1 MQSKLNTP
9 LYQWLKTLLIYR
21 GSDYFNLLALTLVY
35 AVFARLVLTFSTANG
50 NVTIFWIPGGF
61 ALYAL
66 LIGGKKLWPGIFLGA
81 FLAGL
86 MVSDPWQVSIFL
98 ALGNTLETLIAT
110 VLLQRIF
117 KFNSDLTTI
126 DDFLTL
132 AVVAILSA
140 SISAIIGPA
149 TLLIYGYLTLQSV
162 GNNIWHWWQA
172 DALGILLGTPLFLVW
187 QKWPDYW
194 FQPPRIL
201 KTLIFF
207 LLAFL
212 TGQVV
217 FLDWFNAFF
226 GFLANSYW
234 MFLFVVLAAVYFGRH
249 GVLLILSMV
258 SIQALLGAVEGI
270 GFFGQDLAQTGL
282 QQFWLYILIL
292 TVVGI
297 TLAVISKQRNYIN
310 LMLEE
315 SRNRFFSIIQ
325 QSPFSTQVFAADGST
340 ILVNSA
346 WEKLWNARA
355 EVIMGYN
362 VLDDQQIIDKGIMPF
377 IQQGFAGEAS
387 EIPAI
392 IYNPAENQQY
402 PGPQNSRWI
411 RSFIYPIK
419 LPTGKIGEVILI
431 HEDISERYL
440 ALRALAESEQRF
452 RNLSDLLPEQIWTA
466 TPDGLLNYVNQRV
479 LDFFNSSIDAM
490 LHDNWQSVVHPEDL
504 PRTLQQWTK
513 ALQTGVPYECEFRLR
528 HFSGEYRWC
537 VAKALPERDEAGQ
550 IIKWYGVNNDIHE
563 RKQSENALRESES
576 RFRDLTTIAPVIIFR
591 TDASGKCVFINEAW
605 KDLTGFPL
613 DSTLGVHWAHCLYAE
628 DRQRVLQEWETA
640 FTAGREFS
648 SEYRVNTHSG
658 QIKHVLGRA
667 ISNFSEKGELLG
679 YVGTL
684 TDITERKQF
693 EEKLR
698 LTAKIFEST
707 LEGIIITNA
716 EFEIIEVNEAFSKIT
731 EYSRAEVIGL
741 NPRILKSGHHDAAF
755 YSAMWNAISTTGHW
769 AGEVWNRRKYGE
781 VYPEW
786 ITISAISN
794 ESGSITHYVGISS
807 DITLLKQHEKQLEHI
822 AHYDALT
829 GIPNRMLLVDRMQQA
844 LAQTK
849 REKKLVAICYL
860 DLDGFKPINDSHG
873 HEAGDK
879 VLIKTAARISQNLRG
894 GDTVARLGGDE
905 FVILL
910 LGIENHESCYASIDR
925 ILEAIEQPIS
935 INSIIFRVTASIGV
949 SLYPL
954 DDHDPDTLL
963 RHADQAMY
971 FAKQSGKNRYHI
983 FDPQQDSR
991 IRLNREFRE
1000 RVAQGLKAQEFELF
1014 YQPKVNMID
1023 HRIVGAEALIR
1034 WQHPER
1040 GLLPPIEFLPM
1051 IENSELEID
1060 MGEWVIETA
1069 LTQLELWQ
1077 QHGIQLEI
1085 SINIAAQHL
1094 QSPNFTAQ
1102 LAAKLAQHASIA
1114 PQLLQIEILETAALA
1129 DISRVSK
1136 IIEDCIAI
1144 GVNFA
1149 LDDFGTGYSSLA
1161 YLRKLPANTLKIDQS
1176 FVRDMLSDSGDFAI
1190 VRGIIALA
1198 ETFHRTTVAEG
1209 VETQEHFEALLQ
1221 LGCDIGQGYGIAR
1234 PMPASAF
1241 VNWYHQNQHL
1251 AEKIATQQ
1259 KPDH

>member
-1 MQSKLNTP
+1 MQSKLNTY
-9 LYQWLKTLLIYR
+9 LTHWLKKLCIYQWA
-21 GSDYFNLLALTLVY
+21 DCFNLLALTLVY

-81 FLAGL
+81 LAAGL
-86 MVSDPWQVSIFL
+86 MVNDPIQVSIFL
-98 ALGNTLETLIAT
+98 AIGNTLETLSAAL
-110 VLLQRIF
+110 LLQRFFI
-117 KFNSDLTTI
+117 FNSSLTTI
-126 DDFLTL
+126 EDFTTL
-132 AVVAILSA
+132 AVVAILSS
-140 SISAIIGPA
+140 SISALIGPI
-149 TLLIYGYLTLQSV
+149 TLLLYGYLDLHTV
-162 GNNIWHWWQA
+162 ANNIWHWWQA
-172 DALGILLGTPLFLVW
+172 DSLGMLLGTPLFLVW

-194 FQPPRIL
+194 FKSQRIF
-201 KTLIFF
+201 KTLGFF
-207 LLAFL
+207 VLAFL

-217 FLDWFNAFF
+217 FLGWFNTFF

-234 MFLFVVLAAVYFGRH
+234 IFLFVVLAAVYFGRH
-249 GVLLILSMV
+249 GVLLMLSMV
-258 SIQALLGAVEGI
+258 SIQALLGAVEGV
-270 GFFGQDLAQTGL
+270 GFFGDDLAETGL
-282 QQFWLYILIL
+282 QQFWFFILIL

-297 TLAVISKQRNYIN
+297 TLAVISKQRNHIN
-310 LMLEE
+310 LMLED

-325 QSPFSTQVFAADGST
+325 QSPFSTQVFAPDGKT

-346 WEKLWNARA
+346 WEKLWGAHA
-355 EVIMGYN
+355 EDILGYN
-362 VLDDQQIIDKGIMPF
+362 VLHDEQLIDKGLMPF
-377 IQQGFAGEAS
+377 IEKGFAGES
-387 EIPAI
+387 IEMPAI
-392 IYNPAENQQY
+392 IYNPAENHYY
-402 PGPQNSRWI
+402 PGPPNSRWI

-419 LPTGKIGEVILI
+419 LPTGQIGEVILI

-466 TPDGLLNYVNQRV
+466 SPDGRINYVNQRV
-479 LDFFNSSIDAM
+479 LDFFNTSLDAM
-490 LHDNWQSVVHPEDL
+490 LEDNWQTAVHPEDL
-504 PRTLQQWTK
+504 PRTLHQWTHS
-513 ALQTGVPYECEFRLR
+513 LQTGFPYECEFRLR
-528 HFSGEYRWC
+528 HFSGEYRWY
-537 VAKALPERDEAGQ
+537 VAKALPERNEAGQ

-563 RKQSENALRESES
+563 RKKWENALRESES
-576 RFRDLTTIAPVIIFR
+576 RFRDLTTIAPVVIYR
-591 TDASGKCVFINEAW
+591 TDATGKCVFVNETW
-605 KDLTGFPL
+605 KDLTGFTL
-613 DSTLGVHWAHCLYAE
+613 SSTLSNHWENSLYVG
-628 DRQRVLQEWETA
+628 DRQRVQQEWDSA
-640 FTAGREFS
+640 FAAGREFI
-648 SEYRVNTHSG
+648 SEYRVNTQDG
-658 QIKHVLGRA
+658 RIKHVLGRA

-716 EFEIIEVNEAFSKIT
+716 NLEIIEVNDAFSKIT
-731 EYSRAEVIGL
+731 DYSREEVIGL
-741 NPRILKSGHHDAAF
+741 NPRFLKSGHHDAEF
-755 YSAMWNAISTTGHW
+755 YRDMWKAINTTGHW
-769 AGEVWNRRKYGE
+769 AGEVWNRRKHGE

-786 ITISAISN
+786 ITISGISD
-794 ESGSITHYVGISS
+794 ESGRITHYVGISS

-860 DLDGFKPINDSHG
+860 DLDGFKPINDSYG

-879 VLIKTAARISQNLRG
+879 VLIKTAERISHNLRG

-910 LGIENHESCYASIDR
+910 LGIDNHESCYASIDR
-925 ILEAIEQPIS
+925 ILEAIEQPIT

-1000 RVAQGLKAQEFELF
+1000 RIAQGLKTQEFELF

-1023 HRIVGAEALIR
+1023 RRIVGAEALIR
-1034 WQHPER
+1034 WRHPER

-1051 IENSELEID
+1051 IENSELEIHL
-1060 MGEWVIETA
+1060 GAWVIETA
-1069 LTQLELWQ
+1069 LTQLEHWQ
-1077 QHGIQLEI
+1077 QLNIQVEI

-1094 QSPNFTAQ
+1094 QSPEFTAQ
-1102 LAAKLAQHASIA
+1102 LASKLAQHPTIA

-1129 DISRVSK
+1129 DISRVSN
-1136 IIEDCIAI
+1136 IIETCIAM
-1144 GVNFA
+1144 GVSFA

-1190 VRGIIALA
+1190 VQGIIALA
-1198 ETFHRTTVAEG
+1198 ETFNRTTVAEG
-1209 VETQEHFEALLQ
+1209 VETQEHFEALFH
-1221 LGCDIGQGYGIAR
+1221 LGCHIGQGYGIAR
-1234 PMPASAF
+1234 PMPASEF
-1241 VNWYHQNQHL
+1241 ISWYHNNQ
-1251 AEKIATQQ
+1251 IQG
-1259 KPDH
+1259 